1 MLVVLVPTCEIAYQ
15 GTIRALIHHFMGH
28 VIATGYGI
36 FVREILETLGLYLE
50 LCRPSGQ
57 PLDAFLHRRMGGKK
71 AGKIHA
77 DHRLHYE
84 QMGS

>member
-1 MLVVLVPTCEIAYQ
+1 VLVVLVPTCEIAYQ

-57 PLDAFLHRRMGGKK
+57 PLNPFLDRGMSRKQ
-71 AGKIHA
+71 AGKIHP
-77 DHRLHYE
+77 DHWLHYE